1 MTSST
6 TITAICLACWILA
19 SSIGIANAGGGHG
32 QAAPTDTEVKWVIPG
47 THNHGDG
54 TAHGHDAGV
63 ELGQGK
69 TLRVNVGDQVTFKWD
84 GNYPHDLMEMKDAN
98 ALTDCNFDG
107 STPIVS
113 PATSEANHTI
123 TITDKTYYFSCSVGS
138 GSHCEQGQKLIVVG
152 SVSCS
157 APLRSAM
164 VVAIALLSA
173 VFVQSM

>member
-6 TITAICLACWILA
+6 FITAICLACWILA

-32 QAAPTDTEVKWVIPG
+32 QAANQKEIEVSWVIPG
-47 THNHGDG
+47 THDHGDG
-54 TAHGHDAGV
+54 TTHDHDAAV
-63 ELGQGK
+63 ELGPGK

-84 GNYPHDLMEMKDAN
+84 GDYSHDLIEMKDAN

-107 STPIVS
+107 NTPIVS
-113 PATSEANHTI
+113 PATREANHTI
-123 TITDKTYYFSCSVGS
+123 TIIDKTYYFSCSVGS
-138 GSHCEQGQKLIVVG
+138 HCQQGQKLIVVG
-152 SVSCS
+152 SGAFS

-173 VFVQSM
+173 VFVQSI